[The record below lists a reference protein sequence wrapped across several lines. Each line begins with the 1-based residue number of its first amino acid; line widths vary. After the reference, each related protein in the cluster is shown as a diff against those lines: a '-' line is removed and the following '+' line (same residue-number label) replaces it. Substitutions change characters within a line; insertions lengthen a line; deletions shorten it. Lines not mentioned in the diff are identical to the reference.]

1 MKIKI
6 LTVCIASAVVTAISA
21 QNKQEK
27 EMILSDIQ
35 QMDQKLVNFY
45 KNSQADSLASI
56 FSPNCHFAREF
67 SPIIEGRENVRDMY
81 SKDFKGGVKVTSC
94 KFDVQEQKVYDD
106 LVLEIGTNT
115 IEYTKGPNKIL
126 FRDSY
131 NYMFIWKKSKSGK
144 YQIRSAFWNSAKNPC
159 N

>member
-6 LTVCIASAVVTAISA
+6 LTVCIASAIVTTISA

-27 EMILSDIQ
+27 EMILAHIQ
-35 QMDQKLVNFY
+35 QMDQKMVSFY
-45 KNSQADSLASI
+45 KSSQADSLASL
-56 FSPNCHFAREF
+56 FSPNCHVAREF
-67 SPIIEGRENVRDMY
+67 SPIIEGRENVQGMY
-81 SKDFKGGVKVTSC
+81 NKDFIGGIKITSC
-94 KFDVQEQKVYDD
+94 RFDVQEQKIYDD
-106 LVLEIGTNT
+106 LVLEIGINT

-131 NYMFIWKKSKSGK
+131 NYMFVWKKSKSGK